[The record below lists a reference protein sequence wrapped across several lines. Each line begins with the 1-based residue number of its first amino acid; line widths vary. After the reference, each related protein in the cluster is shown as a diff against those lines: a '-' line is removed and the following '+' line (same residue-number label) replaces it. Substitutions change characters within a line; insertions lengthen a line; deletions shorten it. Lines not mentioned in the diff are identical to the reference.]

1 MNGRLL
7 ACFPVSSPV
16 TPVTEAG
23 RKHASNFYDSMG
35 SPADAACGALQTMQL
50 AMRPALAA
58 IALTSGMYVASATD
72 HRSGLCDRVHAE
84 NRKNDRVCSYSISAE
99 CGWFAET
106 AGEGF
111 ASNDVDGK

>member
-35 SPADAACGALQTMQL
+35 GLADAACWG
-50 AMRPALAA
+50 
-58 IALTSGMYVASATD
+58 ATD
-72 HRSGLCDRVHAE
+72 DA
-84 NRKNDRVCSYSISAE
+84 
-99 CGWFAET
+99 T
-106 AGEGF
+106 AYAVGF
-111 ASNDVDGK
+111 GCYGS